1 MHLTV
6 VAVPVIAL
14 LAILVAVR
22 PTWYLKNTWLA
33 TGLAA
38 LAVVSTAVTNSTG
51 EALMV
56 LKGASEENPGIYADH
71 ALYAKGV
78 IISAGALLGLF
89 VLQHFLAIKTGRMHV
104 VIRVLLV
111 IVAIVTIISTVAT
124 GHEGAALVWR

>member
-1 MHLTV
+1 
-6 VAVPVIAL
+6 
-14 LAILVAVR
+14 
-22 PTWYLKNTWLA
+22 
-33 TGLAA
+33 
-38 LAVVSTAVTNSTG
+38 
-51 EALMV
+51 MV

-89 VLQHFLAIKTGRMHV
+89 VLQHFLAIKTGRIHV

-111 IVAIVTIISTVAT
+111 IVAIVAIISTVAT